1 MENATRT
8 TMSPTKLL
16 LIFLA
21 AILLV
26 HVACALPFWALISHE
41 LKTGEELVPN
51 LYILS
56 RLLRF
61 ALCLVMAW
69 LVRRRSR
76 GTLSGGRVFIAV
88 LAALALCTILYL
100 CGYGTDFYNFIS
112 YKAGIYYNPNPL
124 PVFLVVLWEQIVSID
139 LLYSAL
145 LGSLILTLPT
155 LPRRETA

>member
-1 MENATRT
+1 MKASART
-8 TMSPTKLL
+8 IKLFSSILIGIL
-16 LIFLA
+16 LIHA
-21 AILLV
+21 VSAV
-26 HVACALPFWALISHE
+26 PFYMIISHE

-76 GTLSGGRVFIAV
+76 GILSGGRVFIAV
-88 LAALALCTILYL
+88 LAALALCTMLYL
-100 CGYGTDFYNFIS
+100 CGYGADFYNFIS

-124 PVFLVVLWEQIVSID
+124 PVFLVILWEQIVSAD
-139 LLYSAL
+139 LLFSAL
-145 LGSLILTLPT
+145 LGSFILTLP
-155 LPRRETA
+155 PRPRLEAA